1 MRCSTRSPIT
11 SRRFGA
17 RPGVSKVPRL
27 ASVTTPAAAPPERR
41 AEPAAFDAR
50 ELIASLP
57 NRPGVYRM
65 FDAAGE
71 TLYVGKARDLKKRV
85 ASYFQKGAH
94 ETRIAVMIAQV
105 ARVETTVTRS
115 EGEALLLENN
125 LIKSHEPR
133 YNILFRDDK
142 SYPYVC
148 ITGETFPQ
156 LRFHRGKL
164 ERAHRYFGPFP
175 SAGAVREGMAL
186 LQKVFQLRTCENTVF
201 ANRSRPCMLHQ
212 IERCSAPCV
221 GSISEREY
229 AEDVTAALLFLQGKT
244 SEVLAQLSAQ
254 MEQASGALDF
264 ERAAR
269 LRDKITRLNT
279 LQSRQFVESATA
291 GDIDVVAAASER
303 GLVAVNV
310 VMVRGGRHVGDR
322 TFFPHHADADA
333 LTDVLP
339 AFLAQ
344 HYVERPVPPTI
355 VVSDAADTAALAD
368 VLSAQAGQKVQITD
382 HPGGERRVWLSMAH
396 ENALFAI
403 RQKLAQKATQEDR
416 LAALQQALGLPE
428 SAQRIE
434 CFDVSHTMGERAVAS
449 CVIFDRLAMQS
460 SEYRR
465 FNVHPAQAGDDYAA
479 LREAL
484 SRRCARIVAGEYPAP
499 DLLVID
505 GGKGQV
511 AVATEVLAE
520 QGLHT
525 TRLIG
530 IAKGPERKPGDEQ
543 IVFADRVEPLDL
555 APDHPGLHLL
565 QQVRDEAHRF
575 AIQGHR
581 ARRAKARTTSSLQGI
596 DGIGVKRRHALLAH
610 FGGLRGIAKASVD
623 DLARVP
629 GVSRALAERIFAAL
643 H

>member
-1 MRCSTRSPIT
+1 
-11 SRRFGA
+11 
-17 RPGVSKVPRL
+17 
-27 ASVTTPAAAPPERR
+27 VTTPSVPAPEGG
-41 AEPAAFDAR
+41 AETAAFDAR
-50 ELIASLP
+50 ELIASMP
-57 NRPGVYRM
+57 HRPGVYRM
-65 FDAAGE
+65 FDAAGGA
-71 TLYVGKARDLKKRV
+71 LYVGKARDLKKRV
-85 ASYFQKGAH
+85 ANYFQKGAH
-94 ETRIAVMIAQV
+94 ETRIAVMISQV

-115 EGEALLLENN
+115 AGEALLLENN
-125 LIKSHEPR
+125 LIKALEPR

-148 ITGETFPQ
+148 LTGERFPQ

-164 ERAHRYFGPFP
+164 DRTHRYFGPFP
-175 SAGAVREGMAL
+175 GAGAVREGMAL

-201 ANRSRPCMLHQ
+201 SNRSRPCMLHQ

-221 GSISEREY
+221 GLISEGDY
-229 AEDVTAALLFLQGKT
+229 ADDVASALMFLQGKT
-244 SEVLAQLSAQ
+244 SEVLANLSAQ
-254 MEQASGALDF
+254 MSAASDAREY

-269 LRDKITRLNT
+269 VRDKITRLNT

-291 GDIDVVAAASER
+291 GDIDVVAAVSDE

-322 TFFPHHADADA
+322 TLFPQHADPDA
-333 LTDVLP
+333 LAEVLP

-355 VVSDAADTAALAD
+355 VVSDAADTEALAE
-368 VLSAQAGQKVQITD
+368 VLTAQAGQKIQITD
-382 HPGGERRVWLSMAH
+382 NPGGERRVWLSMAH
-396 ENALFAI
+396 QNGQFAI

-416 LAALQQALGLPE
+416 LAALQQALGLPD

-449 CVIFDRLAMQS
+449 CVIFDRLSMQTG
-460 SEYRR
+460 EYRR
-465 FNVHPAQAGDDYAA
+465 FNVHPEHAGDDYAA
-479 LREAL
+479 MREAL
-484 SRRCARIVAGEYPAP
+484 TRRCARIVAGEYPAP

-511 AVATEVLAE
+511 AVAAEVLAE

-530 IAKGPERKPGDEQ
+530 IAKGPERKPGEED
-543 IVFADRVEPLDL
+543 IVFPDRADVLNLP
-555 APDHPGLHLL
+555 PDHAGLHLL
-565 QQVRDEAHRF
+565 QQIRDEAHRF

-581 ARRAKARTTSSLQGI
+581 ARRGKARTTSSLQEI
-596 DGIGVKRRHALLAH
+596 AGIGSKRRQALLAH
-610 FGGLRGIAKASVD
+610 FGGLKGVAAASVD
-623 DLARVP
+623 DLARAP